1 MGKNLNSFP
10 YYLLFAFIEILI
22 KSVMSEIIDAFIC
35 LFLIKEE
42 KEEEEKTTI
51 RRKVQ
56 NVYA

>member
-10 YYLLFAFIEILI
+10 YYLLFAFIEIFI

-42 KEEEEKTTI
+42 EEK
-51 RRKVQ
+51 
-56 NVYA
+56 NNN